1 MEVEMR
7 LYFSFD
13 WQNTFISM
21 TNIIIFTNSS
31 STDEKKK
38 ARLRDLTTHATSF
51 RNGKMLFRGW
61 GSKYRFCVPLN
72 HGSESRKCQMSH
84 LNTSKT

>member
-1 MEVEMR
+1 
-7 LYFSFD
+7 
-13 WQNTFISM
+13 M

-31 STDEKKK
+31 SADEKKK
-38 ARLRDLTTHATSF
+38 AQLRDLTPHTTSF
-51 RNGKMLFRGW
+51 RNGRMLFGDW

-84 LNTSKT
+84 LNASEI

>member
-1 MEVEMR
+1 
-7 LYFSFD
+7 
-13 WQNTFISM
+13 M

-31 STDEKKK
+31 STDGKKK
-38 ARLRDLTTHATSF
+38 AQLYDLSAHTASF
-51 RNGKMLFRGW
+51 RNSKMFFRGW

-84 LNTSKT
+84 LNASEI

>member
-1 MEVEMR
+1 
-7 LYFSFD
+7 
-13 WQNTFISM
+13 M

-31 STDEKKK
+31 SIDGKKK
-38 ARLRDLTTHATSF
+38 AQLHDLSAHTALF
-51 RNGKMLFRGW
+51 RNSRMFFRDW

-84 LNTSKT
+84 LNASNT